1 MAGTKGAV
9 RCAVIGYGGA
19 FSMGKYHC
27 QEVIKTNGL
36 QLAGICDVDPQRL
49 EVAKQ
54 DFPEVPTFS
63 SVRQLLERG
72 DFDLAIIVTPHN
84 THASIALQCL
94 KAGKSVVVEKPMCL
108 TVKEATEMIEEAKKR
123 GLTLTVYH
131 NRNWDG
137 DFLALKEIVDSGL
150 IGRIFHVEMWG
161 GDYHRPG
168 PWWRSDKKVSGGL
181 FYDWGAHYL
190 WWLLS
195 LVPSRIVSVA
205 GHFHKL
211 KWDHVTNE
219 DHVEAIIRF
228 EDGTIAN
235 VQMSTLAAIGKPR
248 WRILGTEGAI
258 VDAGGR
264 FQVSF
269 FVKGLKAQTEIPYQ
283 QGQWHRFYENLAD
296 HFRTGAPLAIAPEK
310 ARRVIAIMEMAEKSS
325 RQGGRPLPIP
335 YE

>member
-1 MAGTKGAV
+1 METAKTV

-19 FSMGKYHC
+19 FSMGKHHC
-27 QEVIKTNGL
+27 QEVVRTEGL
-36 QLAGICDVDPQRL
+36 ELTAICDVDPKRR
-49 EVAKQ
+49 EIAKQ
-54 DFPEVPTFS
+54 DFPGVPTFS
-63 SVRQLLERG
+63 SVRQLIEKG
-72 DFDLAIIVTPHN
+72 ESDVAIIVTPHN
-84 THASIALQCL
+84 THAPIALQCL
-94 KAGKSVVVEKPMCL
+94 RAGKSVVIEKPMCL
-108 TVKEATEMIEEAKKR
+108 SVKEATQMIDEAQKR

-137 DFLALKEIVDSGL
+137 DFIALRRAVESGL
-150 IGRIFHVEMWG
+150 IGRIFHIEMWG

-168 PWWRSDKKVSGGL
+168 TWWRSDKKISGGL

-190 WWLLS
+190 WWLLT
-195 LVPSRIVSVA
+195 LVPKRVVSVA

-228 EDGTIAN
+228 DDGTIAN
-235 VQMSTLAAIGKPR
+235 LQFSTLGAIPKPR

-258 VDAGGR
+258 TDAGGR
-264 FQVSF
+264 FLATF
-269 FVKGLKAQTEIPYQ
+269 FVKEMKAQTEIPYAESD
-283 QGQWHRFYENLAD
+283 WHAFYENLAD
-296 HFRTGAPLAIAPEK
+296 HFRSGAPLAIAPEK

-325 RQGGRPLPIP
+325 RMGGRPLSLP